1 MHTSCSNTT
10 AVNYLRSRAG
20 RSAGLRPGI
29 SRTKKFPT
37 PFHRSSHAFTLIE
50 LLVVIAIIAIL
61 AAMLL
66 PALASAKEKAKRSQC
81 LNNLKQ
87 IGIGCTIY
95 ADENN
100 DTLVQ
105 ARPQS
110 TVTPGSSAWVQLAL
124 NVPDAAGMKTV
135 NLTVNSNSVSSIWT
149 CPNRRTLPFFSATY
163 SQWDIG
169 YQYFG
174 GITTWV
180 NPVATGGMPSF
191 SPVKLSRS
199 KPHWTLAADAI
210 VKIGAATDP
219 WGQLDGT
226 EDDLY
231 RNLPPHRKGNS
242 TKPAGGNQV
251 FMDGS
256 AQWVKIDDM
265 RLLTSWNLSSRQCYF
280 YQDPRDF
287 PLALLNAM
295 DKPYMKPQ

>member
-1 MHTSCSNTT
+1 MCENNLMHINR
-10 AVNYLRSRAG
+10 NSR
-20 RSAGLRPGI
+20 
-29 SRTKKFPT
+29 
-37 PFHRSSHAFTLIE
+37 AFTLIE

-87 IGIGCTIY
+87 IGVGCTIY

-100 DTLVQ
+100 DFLVQ

-110 TVTPGSSAWVQLAL
+110 TVTPGSAAWVQLAL

-135 NLTVNSNSVSSIWT
+135 NLTVNSNSLTSIWT
-149 CPNRRTLPFFSATY
+149 CPNRKTLPFFSTTY

-180 NPVATGGMPSF
+180 NPVGTMPSF
-191 SPVKLSRS
+191 SPVKNSRS
-199 KPHWTLAADAI
+199 KPNWTLAADAI
-210 VKIGAATDP
+210 VKIGATTDP

-226 EDDLY
+226 EDELY
-231 RNLPPHRKGNS
+231 KNLPPHRRGTS

-256 AQWVKIDDM
+256 ARWIKIEDM
-265 RLLTSWNLSSRQCYF
+265 RLLTTWNLTSRQCYF
-280 YQDPRDF
+280 YQDSQDF
-287 PLALLNAM
+287 PLALLNAL

>member
-1 MHTSCSNTT
+1 MQMQTLF
-10 AVNYLRSRAG
+10 AERAKDG
-20 RSAGLRPGI
+20 HINSKRR
-29 SRTKKFPT
+29 
-37 PFHRSSHAFTLIE
+37 AFTLIE

-87 IGIGCTIY
+87 IGLGMVIY

-100 DTLVQ
+100 DLLVQ
-105 ARPQS
+105 ARSQ
-110 TVTPGSSAWVQLAL
+110 PGSVSWVQLAL
-124 NVPDAAGMKTV
+124 NVPDASGMKTV

-149 CPNRRTLPFFSATY
+149 CPNRKNLPFFSPTY

-180 NPVATGGMPSF
+180 NPVATAGMASF
-191 SPVKLSRS
+191 SPVKNSRS

-210 VKIGAATDP
+210 VKVGAPTDP
-219 WGQLDGT
+219 WGLLDGT
-226 EDDLY
+226 EDELY
-231 RNLPPHRKGNS
+231 RNLPPHRRGASN
-242 TKPAGGNQV
+242 KPAGGNQV

-256 AQWVKIDDM
+256 ARWVQIDDM
-265 RLLTSWNLSSRQCYF
+265 RLLTTWNLGSRQCYF
-280 YQDPRDF
+280 YQDSRDF
-287 PLALLNAM
+287 PAALVSSL